1 MEEARVRERGGR
13 VERKEDGKIGLQA
26 IVFNFSYVMEVF
38 MRRGGRTLYTL
49 KCHDEGEVWTQV
61 HYPHLGGRGRVVGRG
76 RARSKVVNSGL
87 DKQGGTDTL
96 EKGMHRMPNF
106 YSIK

>member
-1 MEEARVRERGGR
+1 M
-13 VERKEDGKIGLQA
+13 ERKEDRKIGLQD

-61 HYPHLGGRGRVVGRG
+61 H
-76 RARSKVVNSGL
+76 
-87 DKQGGTDTL
+87 
-96 EKGMHRMPNF
+96 
-106 YSIK
+106 

>member
-1 MEEARVRERGGR
+1 MGEEGIGVGGGKEVGEGGR
-13 VERKEDGKIGLQA
+13 VERKEEGKIGLQA

-61 HYPHLGGRGRVVGRG
+61 H
-76 RARSKVVNSGL
+76 
-87 DKQGGTDTL
+87 
-96 EKGMHRMPNF
+96 
-106 YSIK
+106 